1 MDPDRKKELLE
12 YLVEGL
18 CAERRC
24 AVLRTKDAVEL
35 WDAFR
40 ALVNTRPPMPADS
53 SWLEAQDELLTGLI
67 GEAGIASV
75 EDGAACPFDG
85 RIRLWQGDITTLA
98 ADAIVN
104 AANSQML
111 GCWVPGHHCIDNAI
125 HTFAGV
131 QLRLECARI
140 MDAQGHEEPT
150 GCAKITAAYNLPSRH
165 VVHTVGP
172 IANGRPSELHRS
184 QLASCYR
191 RCLDLAQGNSL
202 SSITFCCI
210 STGVFGFPQQEA
222 AEIALKTVREW
233 LDRTGSQ
240 MTVVFNAFSDKDY
253 DIYADLL
260 LCDKRF

>member
-18 CAERRC
+18 CAERGH
-24 AVLRTKDAVEL
+24 AAPPTKDAGEL
-35 WDAFR
+35 WRAFR
-40 ALVNTRPPMPADS
+40 ALVNTRPPIPAGE
-53 SWLEAQDELLTGLI
+53 SWIEAQDEMLVELI
-67 GEAGIASV
+67 DEAGIASD
-75 EDGAACPFDG
+75 EDGVACSFDG

-111 GCWVPGHHCIDNAI
+111 GCWAPGHHCIDNAI

-150 GCAKITAAYNLPSRH
+150 GSAKITAAHNLPSKH
-165 VVHTVGP
+165 VIHTVGP
-172 IANGRPSELHRS
+172 IANGRPTNQHRV
-184 QLASCYR
+184 QLSSCYKS
-191 RCLDLAQGNSL
+191 CLDLARENGL
-202 SSITFCCI
+202 SSIAFCCI
-210 STGVFGFPQQEA
+210 STGVFGFPRQEA
-222 AEIALKTVREW
+222 AQIAVETVRKW
-233 LDRTGSQ
+233 LDRTSAQ
-240 MTVVFNAFSDKDY
+240 MTVVFNVFTDSDY

-260 LCDKRF
+260 F